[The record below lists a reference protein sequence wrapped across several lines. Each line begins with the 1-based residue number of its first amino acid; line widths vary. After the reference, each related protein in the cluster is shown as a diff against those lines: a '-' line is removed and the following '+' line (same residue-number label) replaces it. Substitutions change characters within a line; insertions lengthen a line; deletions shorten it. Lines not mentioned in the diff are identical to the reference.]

1 MQKLK
6 EKDKNNALNEIRF
19 LASIHSPY
27 IVDYKEAF
35 YDTSSE
41 KLCVVMEFANG
52 GDLQTKIK
60 KAISNQTRISE
71 S

>member
-1 MQKLK
+1 M
-6 EKDKNNALNEIRF
+6 NALNEIRF

-35 YDTSSE
+35 YDTASQ

-60 KAISNQTRISE
+60 KTIANQTKFPE